1 MFNLLRIR
9 DGQGLRRVKLFSVA
23 ANVIVLT
30 VEAPALENVRALGA
44 DRRISGPSRNHFLN
58 RADSRAVNPKISD
71 AVTFA
76 VRIRPRARTNTL
88 TGRLGDTYKLSLTA
102 PPVEGKANEAC
113 IEFLAKLLKVPR
125 SSVSIAAGQTSRNKV
140 IRVVGLSAKEVEAR
154 LSLGSPS

>member
-1 MFNLLRIR
+1 M
-9 DGQGLRRVKLFSVA
+9 
-23 ANVIVLT
+23 
-30 VEAPALENVRALGA
+30 
-44 DRRISGPSRNHFLN
+44 
-58 RADSRAVNPKISD
+58 NPKISD